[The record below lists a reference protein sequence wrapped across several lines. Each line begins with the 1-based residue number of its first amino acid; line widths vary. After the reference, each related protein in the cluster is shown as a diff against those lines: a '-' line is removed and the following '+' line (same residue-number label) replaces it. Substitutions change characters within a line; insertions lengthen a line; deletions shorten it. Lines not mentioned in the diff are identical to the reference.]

1 MRVTQHAQA
10 RTQQR
15 GIPALMIDLL
25 EQFGAK
31 EKAGD
36 GAVMLF
42 FDKAARRQL
51 KAYVGPLAGPVEE
64 YLDVYAVVSSD
75 DEVITV
81 GHRLE
86 HIRRH

>member
-1 MRVTQHAQA
+1 MTLTHHAQT
-10 RTQQR
+10 RSQKR
-15 GIPALMIDLL
+15 SIPELLIDLL

-36 GAVMLF
+36 GAVLLF
-42 FDKAARRQL
+42 FDKASRRHL
-51 KAYVGPLAGPVEE
+51 RAYVGPLAPSIEE

-81 GHRLE
+81 GHRIE

>member
-1 MRVTQHAQA
+1 MKLTQHAQA

-31 EKAGD
+31 EKARD
-36 GAVMLF
+36 GSVMLF
-42 FDKAARRQL
+42 FDKAARRQI
-51 KAYVGPLAGPVEE
+51 KAYVGPLSRSIEE
-64 YLDVYAVVSSD
+64 YMNVYAVVSCD
-75 DEVITV
+75 DHVITV